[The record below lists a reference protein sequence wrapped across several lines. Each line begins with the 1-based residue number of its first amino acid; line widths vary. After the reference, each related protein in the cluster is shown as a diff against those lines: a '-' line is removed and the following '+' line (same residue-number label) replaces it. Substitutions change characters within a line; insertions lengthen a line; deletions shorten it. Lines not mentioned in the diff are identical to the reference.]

1 MNKNTKIIWKAIDD
15 LIPYEHNAKEHTEKQ
30 IKNLA
35 TSLQKYGWQNP
46 ILIDKDNV
54 IVAGHGRVLGAKELG
69 QTEVP
74 CIYADD
80 LTEEQVREYR
90 ILDNKLN
97 ESAWIDEELEFELP
111 ELDFS
116 DFDLEFDVDE
126 YFDEGY
132 GTDFSLPDGD
142 KAPFKQVTFTLAN
155 EQAEEID
162 NILSVAKKQ
171 NIQKFYDN
179 FNNENQNGNALY
191 AVLKEWD
198 KQKT

>member
-1 MNKNTKIIWKAIDD
+1 MNKNTKIIWKAIDE
-15 LIPYEHNAKEHTEKQ
+15 LIPYEHNAKEHNETQ

-35 TSLQKYGWQNP
+35 TSLNKYGWQNP
-46 ILIDKDNV
+46 VLIDNDNV

-116 DFDLEFDVDE
+116 DFDLEFDVDLRLDAE
-126 YFDEGY
+126 GGDQPVSSGGEGFNYTEPYGVIVMCADE
-132 GTDFSLPDGD
+132 T
-142 KAPFKQVTFTLAN
+142 
-155 EQAEEID
+155 EQEEIY
-162 NILSVAKKQ
+162 NKLTRGGYNCKVVA
-171 NIQKFYDN
+171 
-179 FNNENQNGNALY
+179 
-191 AVLKEWD
+191 V
-198 KQKT
+198 

>member
-1 MNKNTKIIWKAIDD
+1 MNKDTKIIWKPIDD
-15 LIPYEHNAKEHTEKQ
+15 LIPYEHNAKEHNETQ

-35 TSLQKYGWQNP
+35 TSLEKYGWQNP

-116 DFDLEFDVDE
+116 GFDLDFERE
-126 YFDEGY
+126 IPFDEKLL
-132 GTDFSLPDGD
+132 DNLFSD
-142 KAPFKQVTFTLAN
+142 APEKEKENKKVQCPACG
-155 EQAEEID
+155 EEFEI
-162 NILSVAKKQ
+162 
-171 NIQKFYDN
+171 
-179 FNNENQNGNALY
+179 
-191 AVLKEWD
+191 
-198 KQKT
+198 

>member
-1 MNKNTKIIWKAIDD
+1 MNKNTKIIWKPIDE
-15 LIPYEHNAKEHTEKQ
+15 LIPYEHNAKEHNETQ

-35 TSLQKYGWQNP
+35 TSLEKYGWQNP

-116 DFDLEFDVDE
+116 DFDLEFDVE
-126 YFDEGY
+126 KGTEKEQKEEGQVPFTEELMLSHNYIVLYFDN
-132 GTDFSLPDGD
+132 DFDWEVAQD
-142 KAPFKQVTFTLAN
+142 KFGLRQVRDLIPRKGQPKGIGRVIN
-155 EQAEEID
+155 GKR
-162 NILSVAKKQ
+162 ILKWQ
-171 NIQKFYDN
+171 
-179 FNNENQNGNALY
+179 EN
-191 AVLKEWD
+191 
-198 KQKT
+198 

>member
-1 MNKNTKIIWKAIDD
+1 MNKDTKIVWKPIDD
-15 LIPYEHNAKEHTEKQ
+15 LIPYEHNAKEHNETQ

-111 ELDFS
+111 ELDFG
-116 DFDLEFDVDE
+116 DFDLEFDIQKRIEKEQKEEGQVPFTE
-126 YFDEGY
+126 ELMLSHNYIVLYFDN
-132 GTDFSLPDGD
+132 DFDWEVAQD
-142 KAPFKQVTFTLAN
+142 KFGLRQVRDLIPRKGQPKGIGRVIN
-155 EQAEEID
+155 GKR
-162 NILSVAKKQ
+162 ILKWQ
-171 NIQKFYDN
+171 
-179 FNNENQNGNALY
+179 EN
-191 AVLKEWD
+191 
-198 KQKT
+198 